1 MADSVARVAELN
13 AMSTTPSPRPA
24 SSTSGRRKRKNG
36 VSTRKI
42 TGIKRQDA
50 PAKVPETTQ
59 ERIKYYLPYV
69 AVPNAVIVLG
79 ILATCFAVILIA
91 GWSLTYL
98 PGAVGQVWFAFH
110 GVPVRIDDIELAAV
124 PLLPAMGVVA
134 LVARRI
140 RAATAGRVSILD
152 LTVLLGLVAAFA
164 LVLSAIAYF
173 MVADASSVYAVQAPP
188 AVAAFICPLLLHLVG
203 YCLGVRKVVWHA
215 LAKRAGIPKESVDAG
230 AAAGRIA
237 TRLFLAAGVVYLI
250 FLAAGYA
257 RVGELL
263 DQYPSVGWG
272 GALGLIVLCLAY
284 LPNAVVGTLA
294 VLLGGSFTY
303 GPGEINLFDAISVP
317 YPPLPLFGALPAEV
331 PVWAPVLL
339 LIPAGVLVHC
349 FISQRLSLVGIAA
362 TATWSA
368 LIGAGVGVFS
378 AGRAGAYGV
387 VGAQPWMLALLLF
400 VWVAVT
406 GAAVLGVAALRQRAA
421 DNSGR

>member
-1 MADSVARVAELN
+1 
-13 AMSTTPSPRPA
+13 MSTTPSPRPA
-24 SSTSGRRKRKNG
+24 SSSNGRRKRNSG
-36 VSTRKI
+36 VSKRKI

-50 PAKVPETTQ
+50 PEKVPETTQ
-59 ERIKYYLPYV
+59 ERIKHYLPHV
-69 AVPNAVIVLG
+69 AVPNAVIALG

-110 GVPVRIDDIELAAV
+110 GVPVRIDGIELAAV

-134 LVARRI
+134 LIARRI

-188 AVAAFICPLLLHLVG
+188 AAAAFICPLLLHLVG

-215 LAKRAGIPKESVDAG
+215 LAKRAGIPAESVDAG

-272 GALGLIVLCLAY
+272 GALSLIALCLVY
-284 LPNAVVGTLA
+284 LPNAVVGMLA
-294 VLLGGSFTY
+294 VLLGGSFAY
-303 GPGEINLFDAISVP
+303 GPGEINLFSAIPVP

-331 PVWAPVLL
+331 PVWAPALL
-339 LIPAGVLVHC
+339 LIPAGVLAHC

-368 LIGAGVGVFS
+368 LVGAGVGVFS

-387 VGAQPWMLALLLF
+387 IGAQPWMLALLLF
-400 VWVAVT
+400 IWVAVA
-406 GAAVLGVAALRQRAA
+406 GAAVLGVATLRQRATE
-421 DNSGR
+421 NSDR